1 MSPLTLFRPSPSRL
15 TLFRP
20 SPSRLTLFRP
30 SSASAPDVA
39 EPAPAP
45 PGPASA
51 YRHDLDGLRGVAI
64 ALVAIFHV
72 WFGRVSGGVDV
83 FLVLSGFFFGS
94 SLLRTVLTP
103 GTSLSPWPHIKR
115 LARRLLPALVV
126 VLAAAAVLTVLVQ
139 PQTRWETFADQSLA
153 SLGYYQNW
161 ELAATASNYLR
172 AGEAVSPLQ
181 HIWSMSVQGQF
192 YIAFLAVVLAI
203 AALLRTR
210 LGARVRP
217 VFIAVLGILTVASF
231 VYAIVAHQ
239 TDQVTAYYNS
249 FARAWELLLGVMVG
263 ALVPY
268 ISWPMWLRT
277 VLASV
282 ALLTILSCGALI
294 DGVKQFPGPWALVP
308 VGAAVLLIL
317 AAANRASIGDR
328 LPFPNRLLATA
339 PLVTLG
345 SMAYSL
351 YLWHWPL
358 LIFWLA
364 YTGGSH
370 ANFLDGLAILLIS
383 GVLAYLTMRFVEEPL
398 RYRRPAPGTQA
409 PGRSWRE
416 RVRRPT
422 IVGGTAVVLLGV
434 ALTATSF
441 TWREHV
447 AVERASGKELVD
459 LSSTGYPGARA
470 LIDGARVPQLPFRP
484 TVLEAADDV
493 PESTNDGCISDF
505 DNVGIINCSYGDLSA
520 TRTIALAGGSHAEHW
535 ITALDILGREHHF
548 KVVTYL
554 KMGCPLTTEQ
564 KPLVMG
570 DNRPYPKCRVW
581 NERVMDRL
589 IADHPDFVFTTSTR
603 PWHIKPGDV
612 MPGTYIGIWKTL
624 ADNNIPVLAM
634 RDTPWLVRD
643 GKPFQPAD
651 CLAKGG
657 DAVSCGIKRSE
668 VLSERNQTLDFV
680 KQFPMLTPLDMSD
693 AICRADYCRA
703 VEGNV
708 LVYHDAHHLAATYMR
723 TLTPELGRQI
733 GAATGWW

>member
-1 MSPLTLFRPSPSRL
+1 MST
-15 TLFRP
+15 
-20 SPSRLTLFRP
+20 LTLFRP
-30 SSASAPDVA
+30 SSASSPDPAAP
-39 EPAPAP
+39 EPAPPSPAP
-45 PGPASA
+45 G

-64 ALVAIFHV
+64 ALVAVFHV

-94 SLLRTVLTP
+94 SLLRSALAP
-103 GTSLSPWPHIKR
+103 RASLSPWPTIKR

-153 SLGYYQNW
+153 SLGYFQNW

-192 YIAFLAVVLAI
+192 YIAFLFLVLAFV
-203 AALLRTR
+203 ALARTR
-210 LGARVRP
+210 LGNRLRSA
-217 VFIAVLGILTVASF
+217 FIALLGVLMTASF
-231 VYAIVAHQ
+231 IYAIVLHH
-239 TDQVTAYYNS
+239 TDQTAAYYNS
-249 FARAWELLLGVMVG
+249 FARAWELLLGVLVG
-263 ALVPY
+263 ALVPF
-268 ISWPMWLRT
+268 IRWPMWLRT
-277 VLASV
+277 LLASV
-282 ALLTILSCGALI
+282 ALVAILSCGALI

-308 VGAAVLLIL
+308 VGATVLMIL
-317 AAANRASIGDR
+317 AAANRTSTGGR
-328 LPFPNRLLATA
+328 LPLPNRLLAAA

-364 YTGGSH
+364 YTGGAH
-370 ANFLDGLAILLIS
+370 AQFFDGLVILLIS
-383 GVLAYLTMRFVEEPL
+383 GALAYLTMRFVEEPL
-398 RYRRPAPGTQA
+398 RSRRTALDTAPAVPSSS
-409 PGRSWRE
+409 RSWRS
-416 RVRRPT
+416 RLRRPT
-422 IVGGTAVVLLGV
+422 IVSGTAVILLGV
-434 ALTATSF
+434 TLTATSF

-447 AVERASGKELVD
+447 AVERASGKELID
-459 LSSTGYPGARA
+459 LSRTDYPGARA
-470 LIDGARVPQLPFRP
+470 LIDHARVPQLPFRP
-484 TVLEAADDV
+484 TVLEATEDV

-505 DNVGIINCSYGDLSA
+505 DNVGIINCSYGDPSA

-535 ITALDILGREHHF
+535 ITALDILGRQHHF

-564 KPLVMG
+564 MPLVMG

-581 NERVMDRL
+581 NQRVMARL
-589 IADHPDFVFTTSTR
+589 IKDHPDFVFTTSTR
-603 PWHIKPGDV
+603 PWNIKPGDV

-624 ADNNIPVLAM
+624 ADNKIPVLAM

-668 VLSERNQTLDFV
+668 VLSEHNQTLDFV
-680 KQFPMLTPLDMSD
+680 QQFPMLKPLDMSD
-693 AICRADYCRA
+693 AVCRDDYCRA
-703 VEGNV
+703 IEGNV
-708 LVYHDAHHLAATYMR
+708 LVYHDAHHLSATYMR
-723 TLTPELGRQI
+723 TLTPELGRKI